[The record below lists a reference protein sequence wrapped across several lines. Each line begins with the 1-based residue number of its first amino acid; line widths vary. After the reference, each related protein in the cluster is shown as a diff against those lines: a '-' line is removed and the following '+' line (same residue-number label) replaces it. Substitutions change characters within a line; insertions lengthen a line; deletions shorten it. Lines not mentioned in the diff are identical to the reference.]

1 MKKIVVIL
9 SSIIFIAAQQKQS
22 VDIRPDVLFERVND
36 AYTNVNAGKSVG
48 NSNYNTISSDVT
60 VSTFAGSGTSGSAM
74 VRVQKQVLI
83 VRPTLLGVREVKAA
97 TYWLQIFGII
107 KFVQL
112 HHLALLVM
120 LFYLVLMLQ
129 QTWLTIVMAIYL

>member
-1 MKKIVVIL
+1 MAPLQSPHLQEAVQ
-9 SSIIFIAAQQKQS
+9 SDQQ
-22 VDIRPDVLFERVND
+22 
-36 AYTNVNAGKSVG
+36 
-48 NSNYNTISSDVT
+48 
-60 VSTFAGSGTSGSAM
+60 M